1 MYKRK
6 IKKQEELVT
15 LLKANPLSTW
25 REVSSEVE
33 ELESLKTAQKYH
45 EEGSTTLK
53 EDSARLTQKAI
64 SHLST
69 LIQTL
74 HLLKQTQKQLINTKG
89 GV

>member
-45 EEGSTTLK
+45 EEDSTTLK
-53 EDSARLTQKAI
+53 EDSSRLTQKAI

-74 HLLKQTQKQLINTKG
+74 HLLKQTQKQLINKKG
-89 GV
+89 GI

>member
-25 REVSSEVE
+25 REVSNKIE

-45 EEGSTTLK
+45 EEDNMTRK
-53 EDSARLTQKAI
+53 EDAARLTQKAI

-74 HLLKQTQKQLINTKG
+74 HLLKQTQKQLINNKG